1 MKVLMIN
8 TINLEKNGVTTFILN
23 SCKSL
28 RKEHVDIDIAATNT
42 VSTDI
47 NNFLKLLYKS
57 FNLCY
62 NVKD

>member
-28 RKEHVDIDIAATNT
+28 RKENVDITIAATNPL
-42 VSTDI
+42 SKDI
-47 NNFLKLLYKS
+47 NNFLI
-57 FNLCY
+57 
-62 NVKD
+62 